1 MIHEGHKGHQGHE
14 GDRGKVDAEEVARQ
28 VIGMAIKIHRV
39 VGPGF
44 FEHTYEDC
52 LDLELSR
59 AGLQFERQVELHMVY
74 EGVRFERT
82 YRADIIVENALI
94 LEIKTVDK
102 ILPIHESQ
110 ILTYL
115 RSSGCHIGLLLNFNT
130 VLMKNGLRRFIY

>member
-1 MIHEGHKGHQGHE
+1 MNHEGLKGLQGHE
-14 GDRGKVDAEEVARQ
+14 GDGGTVDGEEVARR
-28 VIGMAIKIHRV
+28 VIGMAIKIHRA

-82 YRADIIVENALI
+82 YRADIIVENAVI
-94 LEIKTVDK
+94 LEIKSVDK
-102 ILPIHESQ
+102 NPAYS
-110 ILTYL
+110 
-115 RSSGCHIGLLLNFNT
+115 
-130 VLMKNGLRRFIY
+130 